1 MDERFIGGFV
11 SEASV
16 DDLQKVLEEL
26 DGGMQGAGERA
37 RLLAALRRDPD
48 GLGDYFRMAAGMKI
62 ASQGA
67 R

>member
-16 DDLQKVLEEL
+16 EDLQQLLKEL
-26 DGGMQGAGERA
+26 DEGAQGSGQRSE
-37 RLLAALRRDPD
+37 LLAALRRDPD

-62 ASQGA
+62 ASQGG